1 MSVEAEMQEL
11 RSKQQTLDHA
21 LQELMKVVAGTHEV
35 VTLILKDQLEMRQE
49 MRTELVEIKAF
60 MKQKNK
66 RSDTTEELLIQIVNN
81 LASK

>member
-1 MSVEAEMQEL
+1 MQEL

-21 LQELMKVVAGTHEV
+21 LQELMKVIAGTHEV

-49 MRTELVEIKAF
+49 MRAELAEIKNF
-60 MKQKNK
+60 MRQQNK

>member
-1 MSVEAEMQEL
+1 MQEL

-49 MRTELVEIKAF
+49 MRTELVDIKKF
-60 MKQKNK
+60 MQQQNK